1 MEDLGYILLQLLV
14 IGTLV
19 AGILTASC
27 ALCMKTSRSIVIPST
42 ALNRWMYFP
51 ESHH

>member
-19 AGILTASC
+19 AGIFTSC
-27 ALCMKTSRSIVIPST
+27 ALCMDMSGSIGVIPST
-42 ALNRWMYFP
+42 AFFLVDVF
-51 ESHH
+51 S